1 MKLGITVASILL
13 FIGIAICTIFIL
25 IPKKTGIDEKKSKNA
40 NIDGRN
46 KDSEEL
52 YKLSDAINATLLDK
66 YNKDL
71 ASDTIEEASERISK
85 SLFADDP
92 PIIYGT
98 KNSTSYG
105 YSYATGY
112 LSGAY
117 GKMSYT
123 VPRWDRDP
131 IFIKRN
137 MHNWQRYIQFYL
149 ESKSGLMFIKDDA
162 KIGDIAYIKED
173 DWFYI
178 LNQNKEWVDYTSDN
192 YQELWCEIDSE
203 QLINRNSNKGDSQ
216 I

>member
-13 FIGIAICTIFIL
+13 FIGIAICIIFIL
-25 IPKKTGIDEKKSKNA
+25 IPKKAKTGEKKAKKV
-40 NIDGRN
+40 ILDDRN
-46 KDSEEL
+46 KDSEGL
-52 YKLSDAINATLLDK
+52 LFDAINATLLDK
-66 YNKDL
+66 YSKDL

-85 SLFADDP
+85 SLFADDS

-98 KNSTSYG
+98 RNSTSYD

-112 LSGAY
+112 LNGAY

-149 ESKSGLMFIKDDA
+149 ESKTGLTFVKDDA

-178 LNQNKEWVDYTSDN
+178 LNSDREWVDYTSDN
-192 YQELWCEIDSE
+192 YQELWSEIEDFKAS
-203 QLINRNSNKGDSQ
+203 NNNKGDSQ

>member
-1 MKLGITVASILL
+1 MKLGIITAFILL
-13 FIGIAICTIFIL
+13 FIGIAICIIFIL
-25 IPKKTGIDEKKSKNA
+25 IPKKAKTDEKKAKKVML
-40 NIDGRN
+40 DDRN
-46 KDSEEL
+46 KDSGGL
-52 YKLSDAINATLLDK
+52 YKLSDAINATLDK

-71 ASDTIEEASERISK
+71 ASDTVEEASERISK
-85 SLFADDP
+85 SLFADDS
-92 PIIYGT
+92 PIVYGT

-149 ESKSGLMFIKDDA
+149 ESKANLTFIKDDA

>member
-1 MKLGITVASILL
+1 MKLGIITAFILL
-13 FIGIAICTIFIL
+13 FIGIAICIIFIL

-66 YNKDL
+66 YSKDL

-85 SLFADDP
+85 RLFADDP

-149 ESKSGLMFIKDDA
+149 ESKAGLLFVTADA

-178 LNQNKEWVDYTSDN
+178 LDSDGEWVDYTSDN
-192 YQELWCEIDSE
+192 YQELLSHIESSKAS
-203 QLINRNSNKGDSQ
+203 NNNKGDYQ